1 MKSVFSALVYKDIR
15 ESFRTGRISGSEV
28 FATASSLL
36 LTAVSVVMS
45 CLVVNS
51 LAELYINLEI
61 NGTTDSVARASE
73 LLSFV

>member
-36 LTAVSVVMS
+36 LTAGFVVMS
-45 CLVVNS
+45 CLVFNMLSGTS
-51 LAELYINLEI
+51 LLLGSNRSTE
-61 NGTTDSVARASE
+61 SVSVTPPGR
-73 LLSFV
+73 